1 MRFLSI
7 INYPYYRPGGGLVTM
22 RALYHQL
29 ARRGHRVVAIHT
41 FAAYSPVIGRD
52 ADNRA
57 SAVAFLAKH
66 GIAAVPAPGGA
77 LRFSDGPV
85 DVHYVEDAE
94 AIGPYLDRLLPE
106 LAPDWV
112 QLAAHETEV
121 IGEAVLAR
129 LDRGPDGPAKLLF
142 TCHASE
148 GLPFG
153 PRAMHRGPRTLDHM
167 RACRAIWVPSLYVQR
182 YLAEHAGLTST
193 VLPIDVYGARPFRR
207 LGAWDRGAVTL
218 VNSSL
223 PKGLP
228 IFLDLA
234 RAFPGVPFA
243 TVPTW
248 EMGVAP
254 NDPALAELPAN
265 VALVPP
271 VANPEIDR
279 IYEQVRVLVAPS
291 LLHEAFGLVVV
302 EAMLRGIP
310 VLASDVGGLP
320 EAKLGVPYLL
330 PVASIDWNADT
341 RTWYEPPQD
350 LAPWREALGALLAD
364 RAHYEAIAERS
375 RAAAHAFVEAIAD
388 DGFERFLDG
397 VR

>member
-1 MRFLSI
+1 MRILSI

-29 ARRGHRVVAIHT
+29 ARRGHQVVALHT
-41 FAAYSPVIGRD
+41 FAAYSPVVGRD
-52 ADNRA
+52 VDNRG
-57 SAVAFLAKH
+57 SAIEFLAKH
-66 GIAAVPAPGGA
+66 GVATSSAAGA

-85 DVHYVEDAE
+85 EVHYVDNADAV
-94 AIGPYLDRLLPE
+94 GPYLDHLLPA
-106 LAPDWV
+106 LDPDWV
-112 QLAAHETEV
+112 QLAAHQADA
-121 IGEAVLAR
+121 IGDAVAAR
-129 LDRGPDGPAKLLF
+129 VPAANRLF

-167 RACRAIWVPSLYVQR
+167 RACRGIWVPSAYVRR
-182 YLAEHAGLTST
+182 YLAEHAGLAST
-193 VLPIDVYGARPFRR
+193 VLPLDVYGARPFRR

-218 VNSSL
+218 INSSL

-228 IFLDLA
+228 VFLDLA
-234 RAFPGVPFA
+234 RAFPDVPFA

-248 EMGVAP
+248 EIGVAP
-254 NDPALAELPAN
+254 SDPSLAGLPAN
-265 VALVPP
+265 VTLVSP

-279 IYEQVRVLVAPS
+279 IYEQVRVLVVPS

-320 EAKLGVPYLL
+320 EAKLGVPYVL
-330 PVASIDWNADT
+330 PLASIEWDAEA
-341 RTWYEPPQD
+341 RTWRQPPRE
-350 LAPWREALGALLAD
+350 LAPWRAALGALLTD
-364 RAHYEAIAERS
+364 RARYDQVAEQS
-375 RAAAHAFVEAIAD
+375 RQAAHAFVAALPD
-388 DGFERFLDG
+388 DGFERFLATCLG
-397 VR
+397 G